1 MMGGEDCDLTVELL
15 IEDCLSDLWLK
26 MIEYFIHIPFF
37 FGIFPVNNNNE
48 SVILLVVDNC

>member
-1 MMGGEDCDLTVELL
+1 MELL